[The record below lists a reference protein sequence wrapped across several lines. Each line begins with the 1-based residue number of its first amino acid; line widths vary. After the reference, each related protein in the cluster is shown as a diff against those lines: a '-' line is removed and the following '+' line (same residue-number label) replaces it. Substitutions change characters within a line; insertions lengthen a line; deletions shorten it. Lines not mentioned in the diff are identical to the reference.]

1 MTTRITT
8 WMVIINLDIEIAIP
22 EWLYDMDLRYGSAR
36 REANGVH
43 STAGIEVDI
52 DDPGIPCIDESYDT
66 RATTPEHEDNERVSF
81 EPFCSLGSANT
92 TTCCNH
98 AAGHECTWLF
108 FFLLFS
114 FLYFF
119 WGRGGGPCIKILI
132 CFDREK

>member
-8 WMVIINLDIEIAIP
+8 WMLIINLDIEIAIP

-52 DDPGIPCIDESYDT
+52 DGPGIPCIDESYDT

-98 AAGHECTWLF
+98 AAGHEYTWLF
-108 FFLLFS
+108 FFFFFS
-114 FLYFF
+114 FFLILFF
-119 WGRGGGPCIKILI
+119 FGWGVCIKIPI
-132 CFDREK
+132 RFDRVE